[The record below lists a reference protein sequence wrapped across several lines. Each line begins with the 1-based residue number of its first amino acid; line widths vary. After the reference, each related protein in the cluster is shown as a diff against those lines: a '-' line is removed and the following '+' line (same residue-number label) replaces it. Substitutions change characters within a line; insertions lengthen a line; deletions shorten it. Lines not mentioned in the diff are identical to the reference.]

1 MKNGKCLLL
10 GRVKNSEK
18 LSVPRCGISLSRRVE
33 SQQEQLEN
41 EFNYGKKVKISTLES
56 AKFAFPTPSQVSGKA
71 SFPLDELNVL
81 CLGAI
86 STGKRCCIN

>member
-56 AKFAFPTPSQVSGKA
+56 AKFAFPFGRRSVDERLESVRKL
-71 SFPLDELNVL
+71 LDKTTQ
-81 CLGAI
+81 GRAH
-86 STGKRCCIN
+86 K